1 MKQKLKIS
9 FDQVKN
15 KFKIFFRNPWVKL
28 ILINLGLGILFYFI
42 VIFSTIKYLDV
53 YANHGEEIAVPNLV
67 GKKSSVAK
75 MQLEEMGLS
84 YEILDSI
91 YDPSLPNGIVKQ
103 QMIEP
108 TSISKVKVKEN
119 RIIGLRLSKKT
130 ELTEMPDLV
139 FKHVDFARGI
149 LENRG
154 FSSRIQYKPT
164 KEANG
169 SVLDQKYNGKSITKG
184 TRIPIGSEI
193 TLIVGQNEVGVL
205 VELPNVVGMNY
216 QDAMSLLGSKGLE
229 SISTI
234 CNDCQT
240 LQDTLSA
247 VVFGQSP
254 EYIPEKTVERAQQ
267 IVVLINAGANQTE
280 EPIE

>member
-53 YANHGEEIAVPNLV
+53 YSNHGEEIAVPNLV

-139 FKHVDFARGI
+139 FKHVDFAQGI

-216 QDAMSLLGSKGLE
+216 QDAISLLGSTGLE

-234 CNDCQT
+234 CNDCET

>member
-53 YANHGEEIAVPNLV
+53 YSNHGEEIAVPNLV

-139 FKHVDFARGI
+139 FKHVDFAQGI

-216 QDAMSLLGSKGLE
+216 QDAISLLGSKGLE

-234 CNDCQT
+234 CNDCET

>member
-9 FDQVKN
+9 FDQVKS

-53 YANHGEEIAVPNLV
+53 YSNHGEEIAVPNLV

-75 MQLEEMGLS
+75 MQLEDLGLS

-119 RIIGLRLSKKT
+119 RVIGLRLSKKT
-130 ELTEMPDLV
+130 ELTEMPDLM
-139 FKHVDFARGI
+139 FKHVDFAQGI

-169 SVLDQKYNGKSITKG
+169 SVLDQKYNGKSISKG

-216 QDAMSLLGSKGLE
+216 QDAISLLGSKGLQ

-234 CNDCQT
+234 CNDCET

-254 EYIPEKTVERAQQ
+254 EYMPEKTVERAQQ
-267 IVVLINAGANQTE
+267 IVVLINAGVNQTE

>member
-1 MKQKLKIS
+1 M
-9 FDQVKN
+9 F
-15 KFKIFFRNPWVKL
+15 
-28 ILINLGLGILFYFI
+28 ILITGRN
-42 VIFSTIKYLDV
+42 T
-53 YANHGEEIAVPNLV
+53 VPNLV

-75 MQLEEMGLS
+75 MRLEDMGLS
-84 YEILDSI
+84 YEILDGI

-139 FKHVDFARGI
+139 FKHVDFAQGI

-169 SVLDQKYNGKSITKG
+169 SVLDQKYNGKSITNG

-216 QDAMSLLGSKGLE
+216 QDAISLLGSKGLE

-234 CNDCQT
+234 CNDCET

>member
-9 FDQVKN
+9 FDQVKSKLKN
-15 KFKIFFRNPWVKL
+15 FFRNSWVKL
-28 ILINLGLGILFYFI
+28 SLINLGLGVLFYFI
-42 VIFSTIKYLDV
+42 VIFSTMKYLDV
-53 YANHGEEIAVPNLV
+53 YSNHGEEIAVPNLV

-75 MQLEEMGLS
+75 MQLEDLGLS

-119 RIIGLRLSKKT
+119 RVIGLRLSKKT
-130 ELTEMPDLV
+130 ELTEMPDLM
-139 FKHVDFARGI
+139 FKHVDFAQGI

-169 SVLDQKYNGKSITKG
+169 SVLDQKYNGKSISKG

-216 QDAMSLLGSKGLE
+216 QDAISLLGSKGLQ

-234 CNDCQT
+234 CNDCET

-254 EYIPEKTVERAQQ
+254 EYMPEKTVERSQQ
-267 IVVLINAGANQTE
+267 IVVLINAGVNQTE

>member
-9 FDQVKN
+9 FDQVKD
-15 KFKIFFRNPWVKL
+15 KLKIFFRNPWVKL
-28 ILINLGLGILFYFI
+28 SLINLGLGILFYFI

-53 YANHGEEIAVPNLV
+53 YSNHGEEIAVPNLV

-75 MQLEEMGLS
+75 MQLEEIGLS

-216 QDAMSLLGSKGLE
+216 QDAISLLGSKGLQ

-234 CNDCQT
+234 CNDCET

-254 EYIPEKTVERAQQ
+254 EYMPEKTVERSQQ
-267 IVVLINAGANQTE
+267 IVVLINAGVNQTE

>member
-15 KFKIFFRNPWVKL
+15 KFKNFFRNPWVKL

-53 YANHGEEIAVPNLV
+53 YSNHGEEIAVPNLV

-130 ELTEMPDLV
+130 ELTEMPDLE
-139 FKHVDFARGI
+139 FKHVDFAQGI

-216 QDAMSLLGSKGLE
+216 QDAISLLGSKGLE

-254 EYIPEKTVERAQQ
+254 EFIPEKTVERAHQ

-280 EPIE
+280 EPTE